1 LLLPYFGKKHVETA
15 HVGTVHVGTAAFGR
29 PAKRSEAEP
38 KARTEITKPPQSN
51 RGLVSSVPSVS
62 SVVTKFCARLEPHT
76 PPPRTIPQTM
86 SRPRRV
92 RYGIFA
98 LFLYLTLCTLG
109 GIYLADGT
117 LHPARRPLTEDEVT
131 AVRQSAQA
139 LDADLTDDSITTPDN
154 IILRAWTI
162 HPHHPSRNAVL
173 LLHGLG
179 DNRIGMT
186 GYAQLL
192 LAHGFTVLLPDA
204 RAHGVSGGTLATYGL
219 LERNDIHQWLDFL
232 EARNHP
238 RCIFALGE
246 SMGAAQLLQSLDT
259 HPHVCAIVAE
269 SPFAT
274 FREIAY
280 DRMGQPFHLGPWVGR
295 TFLRPLVEVA
305 FLRARW
311 KYHLNMGNIS
321 PEDSVAATKIPVFL
335 IHGQIDSN
343 IPVRHSQIIHARN
356 PSTQLWEVPNA
367 DHCGALST
375 APQEFERRTLS
386 WFVPR
391 P

>member
-1 LLLPYFGKKHVETA
+1 
-15 HVGTVHVGTAAFGR
+15 
-29 PAKRSEAEP
+29 
-38 KARTEITKPPQSN
+38 
-51 RGLVSSVPSVS
+51 
-62 SVVTKFCARLEPHT
+62 
-76 PPPRTIPQTM
+76 M

-98 LFLYLTLCTLG
+98 LLLYLTLCTLG

-139 LDADLTDDSITTPDN
+139 LDADLSDDSITTPDN

-162 HPHHPSRNAVL
+162 HPHHPSGDAVL

-204 RAHGVSGGTLATYGL
+204 RAHGESGGTLATYGL

-232 EARNHP
+232 EAQDHP

-280 DRMGQPFHLGPWVGR
+280 DRMGQPFRLGPWVGR

-311 KYHLNMGNIS
+311 KYHLNMQEIS
-321 PEDSVAATKIPVFL
+321 PQDSAAATTIPVLL
-335 IHGQIDSN
+335 IHGEIDSN
-343 IPVRHSQIIHARN
+343 IPVRHSQRIHARAPN
-356 PSTQLWEVPNA
+356 TDLWEVPNA

-375 APQEFERRTLS
+375 APQEFQHRLLS